1 MALLQQWQQIAY
13 NTDTDQGELKKFWD
27 RYFEKETKVYES
39 LLTDPDEEVS
49 GTVQELADRY
59 GIELMAMVGFLDGI
73 NESLIEPNPIETM
86 EADTVVNLNFD
97 TEKLF
102 RNMVDAK
109 APWLYGLPQWDA
121 IYDKQTQEA
130 LIRDQRASHTIIKEK
145 KIYPNDPC
153 PCGSGKKYKK
163 CCGRKK

>member
-1 MALLQQWQQIAY
+1 MALLQEWQQIAY
-13 NTDTDQGELKKFWD
+13 NTEADQKELKRFWD
-27 RYFEKETKVYES
+27 RYFEKETAVYES
-39 LLTDPDEEVS
+39 LLTNPDEAVT

-73 NESLIEPNPIETM
+73 NESLVTPNPIEEM
-86 EADTVVNLNFD
+86 EADTVVSLEFD
-97 TEKLF
+97 NEKLF

-109 APWLYGLPQWDA
+109 APWLYGLPQWDD
-121 IYDKQTQEA
+121 IYDKETQEK
-130 LIRDQRASHTIIKEK
+130 LIRDQRASHTIVKEK

-163 CCGRKK
+163 CCGRGK

>member
-1 MALLQQWQQIAY
+1 MALLKEWQQIAY
-13 NTDTDQGELKKFWD
+13 NQNADQGELKRFWD
-27 RYFEKETKVYES
+27 RYFEKETGVYEV
-39 LLTDPDEEVS
+39 LLSNPDEDVT
-49 GTVQELADRY
+49 GTVQELADRF

-73 NESLIEPNPIETM
+73 NDSLVEPNPIDTM

-97 TEKLF
+97 KEKLF

-109 APWLYGLPQWDA
+109 ADWLYGLPQWDD
-121 IYDKQTQEA
+121 IYDKETQAA
-130 LIRDQRASHTIIKEK
+130 LVRDQKKAHTVIKEK

-163 CCGRKK
+163 CCGRGR